1 VISVVAF
8 DIFFIPTKHSFA
20 DLQYTLTLLA
30 LIGVGIVISYFTSRL
45 KQQTTI
51 SKRHEQ
57 QMISLYALGRELAV
71 LNDLDSY
78 VRSIIKSV
86 GETFGQDIT
95 IFLPDMQSAGE
106 LKPYLPDASL
116 MVDENERAAA
126 IWSYEHD
133 KQVGFGTDT
142 LPQVKARYIPLT
154 TARGKVGVLALWTGK
169 TKTILTVE
177 QENLLESY
185 ADLAAVA
192 IEGILLSEEAHK
204 AQIAGA
210 TEKLQT
216 ALLNSISH
224 DLHTPLV
231 AVIGALSTLRERSMV
246 LDDNARRDLIDAGLK
261 EGERLNHMLSNLL
274 DMSRIEGG
282 ALRLSV
288 QLAEI
293 RDLIGVALEQ
303 VGNRHGVHPVN
314 IEIPDNL
321 PYVLVDPGLMVQA
334 LINILDNSFKYSPPG
349 SAVDVTARLLD
360 KRIEVKI
367 IDHGSGIPPEDLER
381 VFDKFY
387 RLQSPNSVAG
397 TGLGLSIVRGI
408 IEAHEGTVN
417 AANQP
422 GGGAII
428 TIMIPV
434 KTIKTGDKSER

>member
-1 VISVVAF
+1 
-8 DIFFIPTKHSFA
+8 
-20 DLQYTLTLLA
+20 
-30 LIGVGIVISYFTSRL
+30 
-45 KQQTTI
+45 
-51 SKRHEQ
+51 
-57 QMISLYALGRELAV
+57 
-71 LNDLDSY
+71 
-78 VRSIIKSV
+78 
-86 GETFGQDIT
+86 
-95 IFLPDMQSAGE
+95 
-106 LKPYLPDASL
+106 
-116 MVDENERAAA
+116 
-126 IWSYEHD
+126 
-133 KQVGFGTDT
+133 
-142 LPQVKARYIPLT
+142 
-154 TARGKVGVLALWTGK
+154 
-169 TKTILTVE
+169 
-177 QENLLESY
+177 
-185 ADLAAVA
+185 VA

>member
-1 VISVVAF
+1 M
-8 DIFFIPTKHSFA
+8 T
-20 DLQYTLTLLA
+20 
-30 LIGVGIVISYFTSRL
+30 
-45 KQQTTI
+45 
-51 SKRHEQ
+51 
-57 QMISLYALGRELAV
+57 SLYALGRELAV
-71 LNDLDSY
+71 LNDLESY
-78 VRSIIKSV
+78 VRAIVKSV

-95 IFLPDMQSAGE
+95 IFLPDTQSGGE
-106 LKPYLPDASL
+106 LKPYLPDTSL
-116 MVDENERAAA
+116 VVDENERAAA

-192 IEGILLSEEAHK
+192 IEGILMSEEAHK
-204 AQIAGA
+204 VQIAGA

-231 AVIGALSTLRERSMV
+231 AIIGALSTLRERSMV

-303 VGNRHGVHPVN
+303 VGDRHGKHPVN
-314 IEIPDNL
+314 IDVPDDL

-334 LINILDNSFKYSPPG
+334 FINILDNSFKYSPAG
-349 SAVDVTARLLD
+349 SAVDVTAHLLD
-360 KRIEVKI
+360 GRIEVKI
-367 IDHGSGIPPEDLER
+367 IDHGSGIPPDDLER

-387 RLQSPNSVAG
+387 RLQRPNSVAG

-422 GGGAII
+422 GGGTIM

>member
-1 VISVVAF
+1 
-8 DIFFIPTKHSFA
+8 
-20 DLQYTLTLLA
+20 
-30 LIGVGIVISYFTSRL
+30 VGIVISYFTSRL

-367 IDHGSGIPPEDLER
+367 IDHGSGIPPEDLEH

-417 AANQP
+417 AANQQ
-422 GGGAII
+422 GGGTII
-428 TIMIPV
+428 TVMLPV
-434 KTIKTGDKSER
+434 KTLKTGDKSER